1 MPRRRDTYDEQ
12 FNRGGFPPP
21 NMPSGKKVLYREE
34 DPFAPPPPPT
44 PPGPTNK
51 PAGTTQADPQGTG
64 GYYQQY
70 GQQDVLGTDLQ
81 SVLGG
86 RYDVGALQK
95 EYGDIFADYDPTRE
109 QFAQQGLAFGQE
121 AAGIGYGRQLGQ
133 YERQAELLGSQ
144 LGEEGYLAQAM
155 GRQMGQLGLSRE
167 AAESGAAFQTGELGR
182 QGERLGLSRE
192 AAESGAAF
200 QTGALGRQREQL
212 GLQRGA
218 AEESAA
224 FQTGELGRQRA
235 GTQRGISE
243 TYTGGRQGLMA
254 MREQAGQAAGRG
266 GFAGSGAAQTQ
277 SERARQAY
285 IGQLGGGVA
294 NLRDRL
300 TGIGAKEQM
309 VQSGLERQ
317 MAGFDIQ
324 GQGLGAREQQIQ
336 SDLSRQMAEFDIQG
350 RGIGARE
357 QQIESDLSRQMKGFD
372 IQGKGIEAGFGEAT
386 QRAQS
391 QLTGI
396 QSEIGEGG
404 FLSQAYQNQLGQ
416 LGLGF
421 QEDVYGLRD
430 IYGEKQRDRLLD
442 LINSGADLDRFRTG
456 ANDSGTPTPPGGN
469 QTDRDIIGDMS
480 WDYNYGND
488 NYEDYAEGG
497 TGPAYDAWLAE
508 QQRQGNTTQYGNQN
522 QEEYSP
528 NIQPQKDI
536 SDMNTG
542 GTRGARG

>member
-1 MPRRRDTYDEQ
+1 MPKRNLNTE
-12 FNRGGFPPP
+12 
-21 NMPSGKKVLYREE
+21 
-34 DPFAPPPPPT
+34 
-44 PPGPTNK
+44 
-51 PAGTTQADPQGTG
+51 GTG

-70 GQQDVLGTDLQ
+70 GQQDVLSTDLQ
-81 SVLGG
+81 SVLGDQ
-86 RYDVGALQK
+86 YNVEALQK

-109 QFAQQGLAFGQE
+109 QFAQKGLAFGQE
-121 AAGIGYGRQLGQ
+121 AAGIGYERQKGQ

-155 GRQMGQLGLSRE
+155 RRQMGQ
-167 AAESGAAFQTGELGR
+167 
-182 QGERLGLSRE
+182 LGLSRE

-309 VQSGLERQ
+309 VQSGLDRSME
-317 MAGFDIQ
+317 
-324 GQGLGAREQQIQ
+324 
-336 SDLSRQMAEFDIQG
+336 EFDIQG

-357 QQIESDLSRQMKGFD
+357 QQVQSDLSRQMRGFD

-391 QLTGI
+391 QLSGI

-430 IYGEKQRDRLLD
+430 VYGEKQRDRLLD
-442 LINSGADLDRFRTG
+442 LIASGADLSRFMT
-456 ANDSGTPTPPGGN
+456 DSGTPTPPGGTP
-469 QTDRDIIGDMS
+469 TDKDVDP
-480 WDYNYGND
+480 DPND
-488 NYEDYAEGG
+488 PDPLGEDDDWREGG
-497 TGPAYDAWLAE
+497 TGPEYDAWLEA
-508 QQRQGNTTQYGNQN
+508 QKNKSNDPAADYGRGWKTNPDPTITT
-522 QEEYSP
+522 E
-528 NIQPQKDI
+528 KDI
-536 SDMNTG
+536 RDMYKGEG
-542 GTRGARG
+542 G

>member
-1 MPRRRDTYDEQ
+1 MPKRNLNTE
-12 FNRGGFPPP
+12 
-21 NMPSGKKVLYREE
+21 
-34 DPFAPPPPPT
+34 
-44 PPGPTNK
+44 
-51 PAGTTQADPQGTG
+51 GTG

-70 GQQDVLGTDLQ
+70 GQQDVLSTDLQ
-81 SVLGG
+81 SVLGDQ
-86 RYDVGALQK
+86 YNVEALQK

-109 QFAQQGLAFGQE
+109 QFAQKGLAFGQE
-121 AAGIGYGRQLGQ
+121 AAGIGYERQKGQ

-155 GRQMGQLGLSRE
+155 RRQMGQ
-167 AAESGAAFQTGELGR
+167 
-182 QGERLGLSRE
+182 LGLSRE

-309 VQSGLERQ
+309 VQSGLDRSME
-317 MAGFDIQ
+317 
-324 GQGLGAREQQIQ
+324 
-336 SDLSRQMAEFDIQG
+336 EFDIQG

-357 QQIESDLSRQMKGFD
+357 QQVQSDLSRQMRGFD

-391 QLTGI
+391 QLSGI

-430 IYGEKQRDRLLD
+430 VYGEKQRDRLLD
-442 LINSGADLDRFRTG
+442 LIASGADLSRFMT
-456 ANDSGTPTPPGGN
+456 DSGTPTSPGGTP
-469 QTDRDIIGDMS
+469 TDKDVDP
-480 WDYNYGND
+480 DPND
-488 NYEDYAEGG
+488 PDPLGEDDDWREGG
-497 TGPAYDAWLAE
+497 TGPEYDAWLEA
-508 QQRQGNTTQYGNQN
+508 QKNKSNDPAADYGRGWKTNPDPTITT
-522 QEEYSP
+522 E
-528 NIQPQKDI
+528 KDI
-536 SDMNTG
+536 RDMYKGEG
-542 GTRGARG
+542 G